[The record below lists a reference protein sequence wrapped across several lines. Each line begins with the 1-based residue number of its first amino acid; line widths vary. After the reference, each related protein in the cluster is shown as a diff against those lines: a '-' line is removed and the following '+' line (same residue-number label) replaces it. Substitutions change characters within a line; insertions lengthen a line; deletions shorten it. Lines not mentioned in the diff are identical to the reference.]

1 MRLLS
6 IAFLLILS
14 LNAAAQSS
22 AVSRLFAEGT
32 KNANQERFIDA
43 VQNYKS
49 ALTLAENEYLD
60 FGYRARLRFN
70 IGACYLRLNDYDRAV
85 ENFKLAI
92 LLKKD
97 YADARNALGIAETRR
112 HESKLATASVVG
124 VQGH

>member
-6 IAFLLILS
+6 LAFLLILS
-14 LNAAAQSS
+14 LNAAAQSP
-22 AVSRLFAEGT
+22 AASRLFAEGT
-32 KNANQERFIDA
+32 KNAKQERFTDA

-49 ALTLAENEYLD
+49 ALTIAENAYLD

-70 IGACYLRLNDYDRAV
+70 IGVCYLRLNDFDRAV

-97 YADARNALGIAETRR
+97 YADAHHALNSAETRR
-112 HESKLATASVVG
+112 REWKRMTASVK
-124 VQGH
+124 